1 MEDNVQKL
9 NIQPKA
15 SVYDTFSNYSYKV
28 WYSIA
33 EFVDNSTCSFYK
45 YERILKFYKQDQLR
59 IDIEYDSVNHILRI
73 IDNAYGME
81 STDFKR
87 AILLGSKPNDNSG
100 RNEFGMGLKT
110 AASWFEK
117 WWSDKIYCSS

>member
-33 EFVDNSTCSFYK
+33 EFVDNSTSSFYK

-59 IDIEYDSVNHILRI
+59 IDIEYDSVNHVLRI

-81 STDFKR
+81 ITDFKR
-87 AILLGSKPNDNSG
+87 
-100 RNEFGMGLKT
+100 
-110 AASWFEK
+110 
-117 WWSDKIYCSS
+117 